1 MLPLSGNQVT
11 NQTVTLVPGA
21 VGLADLRGVFG
32 GPIHVEL
39 GGDTAGRLDRGWQ
52 VIAEAVAGD
61 RPVYAVNTGFGRLAE
76 KRIDDA
82 DLVELQRRLILS
94 HAAGVGPPLPDDVV
108 RATLLLKLL
117 CLGQG
122 YSGVRPVVVD
132 YLRALL
138 NADLL
143 PVVPAQ
149 GSVGASGDL
158 APLSH
163 VAATLM
169 GYGHVRADGHEIA
182 ATDGLARVGLPPLQF
197 APKEGVA
204 LINGTQISTALALRG
219 LFAAE
224 AVFLGGLAAGALAL
238 EGVAGTDAPFD
249 ARLHRVRRQAGQ
261 ARVAAALAALAA
273 DSPIR
278 AADVPGRRLQD
289 PYSFRCQPQV
299 MGAALD
305 LLEFAGTVLERE
317 ANAVS
322 DNPLVFPDD
331 GVVIS
336 GGNFHG
342 QPVAYA
348 ADIIALALCEIG
360 SISERRT
367 AMMTDTTMSGLP
379 PFLVANAGLNSGM
392 MLAQVSCAALVA
404 ENRARAH
411 PCSIDSIPTAAN
423 QEDHVSMATHAGR
436 RLLDMA
442 ANAARIVAI
451 ELACAAQAVDLQTPS
466 DPAPATRPIY
476 DLVRAHASF
485 LDEDRLQAPEF
496 EAIAALVADGTVG
509 TLVPL
514 EVFDGVG

>member
-1 MLPLSGNQVT
+1 MNADT
-11 NQTVTLVPGA
+11 ADTVTLIPGA
-21 VGLADLRGVFG
+21 ATLAQLRPVFR
-32 GPIHVEL
+32 GPVRVAL

-52 VIAEAVAGD
+52 VIAEALAGE
-61 RPVYAVNTGFGRLAE
+61 RPVYAVNTGFGKLADR
-76 KRIDDA
+76 RIADA

-94 HAAGVGPPLPDDVV
+94 HAAGVGPALPDEVV

-122 YSGVRPVVVD
+122 YSGVRPVIVR
-132 YLRALL
+132 YLGELL

-163 VAATLM
+163 LAAVLM
-169 GYGHVRADGHEIA
+169 GHGHVRQAGREMA
-182 ATDGLARVGLPPLQF
+182 ATEGLRSIGLEPLAF

-224 AVFLGGLAAGALAL
+224 AALLGGLAAGALAL
-238 EGVAGTDAPFD
+238 EGVAGTDVPFD
-249 ARLHRVRRQAGQ
+249 PRLNAVRRQVGQ
-261 ARVAAALAALAA
+261 VRVAAALAELAA

-305 LLEFAGTVLERE
+305 LLTFAGTVLERE

-322 DNPLVFPDD
+322 DNPLVFPED

-348 ADIIALALCEIG
+348 ADVIALALCEIG
-360 SISERRT
+360 SLSERRT
-367 AMMTDTTMSGLP
+367 AMMTDTGMSGLP

-392 MLAQVSCAALVA
+392 MLPQVTCAALVA

-411 PCSIDSIPTAAN
+411 PCSVDSIPTAAN
-423 QEDHVSMATHAGR
+423 QEDHVSMATHAAR
-436 RLLDMA
+436 RLIEMA
-442 ANAARIVAI
+442 DNVARIVAI
-451 ELACAAQAVDLQTPS
+451 ELACGAQAVDLQTPS
-466 DPAPATRPIY
+466 DPSPGTRPIY
-476 DLVRAHASF
+476 ELVRAHAAF

-509 TLVPL
+509 ALVPL
-514 EVFDGVG
+514 GVFESAA